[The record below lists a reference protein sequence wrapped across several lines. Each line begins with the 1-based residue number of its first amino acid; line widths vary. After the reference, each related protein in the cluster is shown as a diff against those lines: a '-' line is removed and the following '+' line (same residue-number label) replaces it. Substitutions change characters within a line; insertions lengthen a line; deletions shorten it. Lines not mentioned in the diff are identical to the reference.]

1 MRCLLFI
8 ELQGF
13 SKRRQ
18 VLLPDDEF
26 RAFQEILIN
35 DPEAGD
41 TISGTGGFRKIRWS
55 RPGTGKRGGVRVIYY
70 NVTIKGRIYL
80 ALIYPKNEQDGLSQ
94 EQKKI
99 LRQVAA
105 TGLKQQDFAAAVG
118 VSYELVKSWET
129 KRRHPTGAS
138 RKLLLLLQGNPLI
151 INLLKVI

>member
-1 MRCLLFI
+1 MFTFI

-18 VLLPDDEF
+18 ALLPDDEF

-70 NVTIKGRIYL
+70 NVTIKRRIYL
-80 ALIYPKNEQDGLSQ
+80 ALIYPKNEQDELSQ
-94 EQKKI
+94 EQKKM
-99 LRQVAA
+99 LRQVA
-105 TGLKQQDFAAAVG
+105 
-118 VSYELVKSWET
+118 EL
-129 KRRHPTGAS
+129 
-138 RKLLLLLQGNPLI
+138 LN
-151 INLLKVI
+151 

>member
-1 MRCLLFI
+1 MFTFI

-41 TISGTGGFRKIRWS
+41 TISGTGGFRKIGWS

-80 ALIYPKNEQDGLSQ
+80 ALIYPKSEQDELSQ
-94 EQKKI
+94 EQKKM
-99 LRQVAA
+99 LRQVA
-105 TGLKQQDFAAAVG
+105 
-118 VSYELVKSWET
+118 EL
-129 KRRHPTGAS
+129 
-138 RKLLLLLQGNPLI
+138 LN
-151 INLLKVI
+151 